1 MPTYLIK
8 SEVTITYQHSIVA
21 DTIQEAIE
29 EVEDQQD
36 DGTEIDSSMP
46 VATQY
51 TIEGQMGWNEV
62 TNATFKED

>member
-21 DTIQEAIE
+21 DTLQEAVE

-36 DGTEIDSSMP
+36 DGTEIDSSLP
-46 VATQY
+46 VATEY
-51 TIEGQMGWNEV
+51 TIEGQMGWNVV
-62 TNATFKED
+62 TNAIRRKD

>member
-1 MPTYLIK
+1 MPTYLIQ
-8 SEVTITYQHSIVA
+8 SEITITYQHSIVA

-36 DGTEIDSSMP
+36 DGVEVDSSLP

-51 TIEGQMGWNEV
+51 TIEGQMGWTPVAREE
-62 TNATFKED
+62 NA